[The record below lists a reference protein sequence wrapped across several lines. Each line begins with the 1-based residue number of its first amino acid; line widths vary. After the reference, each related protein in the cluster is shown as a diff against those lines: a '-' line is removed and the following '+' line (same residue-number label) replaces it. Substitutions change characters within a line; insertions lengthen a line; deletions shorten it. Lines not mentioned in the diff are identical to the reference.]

1 MSFVRYCRGFRQQ
14 GAKVEDRYFLALTF
28 HHPFADRQRCQRL
41 ERRAGAATARIAH
54 RAGAVAVV
62 VAGVQHLATFI
73 FIARGHYHHIRN
85 TAQEGEIERS
95 LMRLAVCADDPGAVD
110 SKQHRQLLDSHIV
123 DHLIVG
129 SLQEGG
135 VDRHHRLVVANRQP
149 GGEGD
154 RMLLGNGDVKVPIG
168 EFLRKLHHP

>member
-1 MSFVRYCRGFRQQ
+1 
-14 GAKVEDRYFLALTF
+14 
-28 HHPFADRQRCQRL
+28 
-41 ERRAGAATARIAH
+41 
-54 RAGAVAVV
+54 
-62 VAGVQHLATFI
+62 
-73 FIARGHYHHIRN
+73 
-85 TAQEGEIERS
+85 
-95 LMRLAVCADDPGAVD
+95 MRLAVCADDPGAVD
-110 SKQHRQLLDSHIV
+110 SKQHRQLLDSHIM

-168 EFLRKLHHP
+168 NFFENSTIPEPSRIAGVIAISLLSLAAVSHSQSPKIFE